1 MSENPI
7 DSNRMIEQPPRD
19 PDLIVRLRTALE
31 TGPPV
36 RLAVLFGSA
45 ASGRTRPDSDVDV
58 AILLGESDPAEP
70 LELALS
76 RTLTLAAG
84 TEVDLIRIE
93 RASTLLKWQIATNG
107 VLLVQQSPEEF
118 PRFRARAASEYI
130 DYAPALAH
138 YGETFRRRLTE
149 QGRTR

>member
-1 MSENPI
+1 
-7 DSNRMIEQPPRD
+7 MIVQPYHD
-19 PDLIVRLRTALE
+19 PDLIVRLRGALQ

-58 AILLGESDPAEP
+58 AILIRWSDPAEP
-70 LELALS
+70 LEPTLS
-76 RTLTLAAG
+76 RNLTLAAG
-84 TEVDLIRIE
+84 AEVDLIRIE
-93 RASTLLKWQIATNG
+93 RASTLLKWQIATKG
-107 VLLVQQSPEEF
+107 VLLVQQSPDEF

-138 YGETFRRRLTE
+138 YGETFRRRLIE